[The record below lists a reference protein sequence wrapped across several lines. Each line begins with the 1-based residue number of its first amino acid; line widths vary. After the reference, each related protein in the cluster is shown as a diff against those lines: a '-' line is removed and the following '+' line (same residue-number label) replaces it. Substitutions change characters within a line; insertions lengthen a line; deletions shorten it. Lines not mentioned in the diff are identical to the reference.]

1 MVDSFQR
8 RLSGVFKMLF
18 MREKKVG
25 VSLSARKNSSQTNHQ
40 LLTNVQLLVRAA
52 RISVLS
58 PVNPGR
64 PSSNDWNV

>member
-8 RLSGVFKMLF
+8 RHSRVFKMLF
-18 MREKKVG
+18 IRSGKVALT
-25 VSLSARKNSSQTNHQ
+25 LSSRKNSFQTNHQ